1 MYMDETV
8 KRYVVRDKEGKELNC
23 CVDEN
28 VANAYC
34 DYYNE
39 LPSMAG
45 CTVKIEKRRE
55 EQE

>member
-1 MYMDETV
+1 MYTDETV

-23 CVDEN
+23 CADEN

-45 CTVKIEKRRE
+45 CTVQIEKRRE